1 LYVAQLV
8 NAQGRT
14 WFAAECSRA
23 AAATK
28 ALLLLV
34 TAQRARPGLG
44 GPIANRENLG
54 ALPPH
59 RHHRSPR
66 SPDL

>member
-1 LYVAQLV
+1 MVIPHVGCLYVACVV

-34 TAQRARPGLG
+34 TAQRARPGRV
-44 GPIANRENLG
+44 PATREPGELG
-54 ALPPH
+54 ALP
-59 RHHRSPR
+59 RIGTT
-66 SPDL
+66 